1 MRRHCFV
8 LEDPADA
15 QGYSQRFETTGQGS
29 HTKQSFL
36 WSVRTPP
43 YPRLYLLLMQ
53 HFFSINI
60 FSFGNNLKIEMDK
73 NILKVLISV

>member
-15 QGYSQRFETTGQGS
+15 QGYRQRFETTGQGS

-53 HFFSINI
+53 HFFYICLT
-60 FSFGNNLKIEMDK
+60 FGNVLKIEMDK
-73 NILKVLISV
+73 NIY